1 MFNNR
6 IVKIISG
13 GLALTMLSASTTW
26 AFLGPA
32 PTVVNDPQLIGL
44 TKTLDR
50 INQQMNKT
58 MHLETIKK
66 QVEDILQ
73 AKQQFDEQME
83 YQRTI
88 DGQWR
93 SAIDGIKAEWINRA
107 MTVRD
112 VSRLGWGKDG
122 FDANRAFAALERFHA
137 DLTAIQNGAEQSK
150 KENLKDI
157 LEEIY
162 GDIPVSRDSGNA
174 VSHAYKVMAE
184 TADFSGDYNKAL
196 EKLEEEN
203 QRDAEKISKGGLSP
217 SDINRL
223 QAQNGARLVAIDIL
237 KGKMEERNSRLLSE
251 LVGDNARAEVQR
263 YQAQVAEKDQRSKFV
278 RAVRLIPGA
287 PRAGEESTQ

>member
-66 QVEDILQ
+66 QVEEILQ

-203 QRDAEKISKGGLSP
+203 QRDADKISKGGLSP
-217 SDINRL
+217 ADINRL
-223 QAQNGARLVAIDIL
+223 QAQNGARLVAISIL

-263 YQAQVAEKDQRSKFV
+263 YQAQVAEKVQRSKFV

-287 PRAGEESTQ
+287 PRGGEESTQ

>member
-13 GLALTMLSASTTW
+13 GLALTVLSASTTW

-32 PTVVNDPQLIGL
+32 PTMVNDPQLIGL

-112 VSRLGWGKDG
+112 VSRLGWGRDG
-122 FDANRAFAALERFHA
+122 IDANRAFAALERFHA

-184 TADFSGDYNKAL
+184 TADFSGDYNTALNEL
-196 EKLEEEN
+196 EKEN
-203 QRDAEKISKGGLSP
+203 QSDAAKIANGGLSP
-217 SDINRL
+217 EEVKRLGAQIDARSNEIN
-223 QAQNGARLVAIDIL
+223 IL
-237 KGKMEERNSRLLSE
+237 NGKMQRHSALLLSE
-251 LVGDNARAEVQR
+251 LVGDNARAEVKR
-263 YQAQVAEKDQRSKFV
+263 YQAHVAEQTQYHKFV
-278 RAVRLIPGA
+278 RAVRFTPGV
-287 PRAGEESTQ
+287 PRGGGEPTQ

>member
-13 GLALTMLSASTTW
+13 GLALTVLSASTTW
-26 AFLGPA
+26 AFLPA
-32 PTVVNDPQLIGL
+32 PTVVNDPQLIAL

-50 INQQMNKT
+50 INQQMNRT
-58 MHLETIKK
+58 MHIETIKK
-66 QVEDILQ
+66 QVDLILQ

-88 DGQWR
+88 DGQWK

-112 VSRLGWGKDG
+112 VARLGWGRDG

-157 LEEIY
+157 LEGIY

-174 VSHAYKVMAE
+174 VSHAYKLMAE

-203 QRDAEKISKGGLSP
+203 RRDAEKISKGGLAPEEVKRLGTQIEARSNE
-217 SDINRL
+217 IN
-223 QAQNGARLVAIDIL
+223 IL
-237 KGKMEERNSRLLSE
+237 NGKMQERNTRLLSA

-263 YQAQVAEKDQRSKFV
+263 DRARVAEKDQRSKFV
-278 RAVRLIPGA
+278 RAVRLVPGVE
-287 PRAGEESTQ
+287 RAGERTN

>member
-1 MFNNR
+1 
-6 IVKIISG
+6 
-13 GLALTMLSASTTW
+13 
-26 AFLGPA
+26 
-32 PTVVNDPQLIGL
+32 
-44 TKTLDR
+44 
-50 INQQMNKT
+50 
-58 MHLETIKK
+58 
-66 QVEDILQ
+66 
-73 AKQQFDEQME
+73 ME

-122 FDANRAFAALERFHA
+122 IDANRAFAALERFHA

-184 TADFSGDYNKAL
+184 TADFSGDYNTALNEL
-196 EKLEEEN
+196 EKEN
-203 QRDAEKISKGGLSP
+203 RSDAEKISKGGLPPEEVKRLGAQIDARSNE
-217 SDINRL
+217 IN
-223 QAQNGARLVAIDIL
+223 IL
-237 KGKMEERNSRLLSE
+237 NGKMQRQSALLLAE
-251 LVGDNARAEVQR
+251 LVGNNAHAEVQR
-263 YQAQVAEKDQRSKFV
+263 YQAKVAERTQYHKFV
-278 RAVRLIPGA
+278 RAVRFTPGV
-287 PRAGEESTQ
+287 PRGGDESTQ

>member
-13 GLALTMLSASTTW
+13 GLALTVLSASTTW
-26 AFLGPA
+26 AFLGPV
-32 PTVVNDPQLIGL
+32 PTVVNDPQLIAL

-50 INQQMNKT
+50 INQQMNRT
-58 MHLETIKK
+58 MHIETIKK
-66 QVEDILQ
+66 QVEEILQ

-88 DGQWR
+88 DGQWK

-112 VSRLGWGKDG
+112 VARLGWGRDG
-122 FDANRAFAALERFHA
+122 FEANRTFAALERFHA

-150 KENLKDI
+150 KENMKDI
-157 LEEIY
+157 LEGIY

-174 VSHAYKVMAE
+174 VSHAYKLMAE
-184 TADFSGDYNKAL
+184 TADFSGDYNNAL
-196 EKLEEEN
+196 DKLEEEN
-203 QRDAEKISKGGLSP
+203 RRDAEKISRGGLAPEEVKRLGAQIDARSNE
-217 SDINRL
+217 IN
-223 QAQNGARLVAIDIL
+223 IL
-237 KGKMEERNSRLLSE
+237 NGKMQERNTRLLWA

-263 YQAQVAEKDQRSKFV
+263 DRARVAEKDQRSKFV
-278 RAVRLIPGA
+278 RAVRLIPGVE
-287 PRAGEESTQ
+287 RAGERTN

>member
-13 GLALTMLSASTTW
+13 GLVLTVLSASTTW

-44 TKTLDR
+44 TKTLDK
-50 INQQMNKT
+50 INQQMNRT
-58 MHLETIKK
+58 MHIETIKK
-66 QVEDILQ
+66 QVEEILQ

-88 DGQWR
+88 NGQWR

-112 VSRLGWGKDG
+112 VSRLGWGRDG

-203 QRDAEKISKGGLSP
+203 RRDAEKISKGGLSP
-217 SDINRL
+217 ADINRL

-237 KGKMEERNSRLLSE
+237 KGKMEERNTRLLSE

-263 YQAQVAEKDQRSKFV
+263 HQARVAEQIQYQKFV
-278 RAVRLIPGA
+278 RAVRLTPGV
-287 PRAGEESTQ
+287 PRGGEESTQ

>member
-44 TKTLDR
+44 TKTLDK
-50 INQQMNKT
+50 INQQMNRT

-66 QVEDILQ
+66 QVEEILQ

-112 VSRLGWGKDG
+112 VSQLGWGRDG

-150 KENLKDI
+150 KENMKDI

-203 QRDAEKISKGGLSP
+203 RRDADKISKGGLSP
-217 SDINRL
+217 GEINRL
-223 QAQNGARLVAIDIL
+223 KAQNEARSVAINIL
-237 KGKMEERNSRLLSE
+237 NGKMLERNTRLLSE
-251 LVGDNARAEVQR
+251 LVGDNARDEVQR
-263 YQAQVAEKDQRSKFV
+263 DQARVAEKDQRSKFM
-278 RAVRLIPGA
+278 RAVRLVPGV
-287 PRAGEESTQ
+287 PRGGEESTQ

>member
-66 QVEDILQ
+66 QVEEILQ

-112 VSRLGWGKDG
+112 VSRLGWGRDG

-184 TADFSGDYNKAL
+184 TADFSGDYNNAL
-196 EKLEEEN
+196 GKLEEEN
-203 QRDAEKISKGGLSP
+203 RLVAAKISNGGLSP
-217 SDINRL
+217 EDINRL
-223 QAQNGARLVAIDIL
+223 KAQNEARSVAIGIL
-237 KGKMEERNSRLLSE
+237 NGKMLEHNTRLLSV
-251 LVGDNARAEVQR
+251 LVGNNAHDEVR
-263 YQAQVAEKDQRSKFV
+263 RDQARVAEKNQYLRFV
-278 RAVRLIPGA
+278 RAVRLTPGSS
-287 PRAGEESTQ
+287 RNGGESTQ

>member
-13 GLALTMLSASTTW
+13 GLALTVLSASTTW
-26 AFLGPA
+26 AFLGPV
-32 PTVVNDPQLIGL
+32 PTVVNDPQLIAL

-50 INQQMNKT
+50 INQQMNRT
-58 MHLETIKK
+58 MHIETIKK
-66 QVEDILQ
+66 QVEEILQ

-88 DGQWR
+88 DGQWK

-112 VSRLGWGKDG
+112 VARLGWGRGG
-122 FDANRAFAALERFHA
+122 FDANRSFAALERFHA

-157 LEEIY
+157 LEGIY

-174 VSHAYKVMAE
+174 VSHAYKLMAE
-184 TADFSGDYNKAL
+184 TADFSGDYNNAL
-196 EKLEEEN
+196 EKLEAEN
-203 QRDAEKISKGGLSP
+203 RRDAEKISKGGLAPEEVKRLGTQIEARSNE
-217 SDINRL
+217 IN
-223 QAQNGARLVAIDIL
+223 IL
-237 KGKMEERNSRLLSE
+237 NGKMQERNTRLLSA

-263 YQAQVAEKDQRSKFV
+263 DRARVAEKDQRSKFV
-278 RAVRLIPGA
+278 RAVRLIPGVE
-287 PRAGEESTQ
+287 RAGERTN